1 MTNIIYDG
9 TWSGMLTLIF
19 EIFEYKLAIASIYK
33 ENTNIQSG
41 LFGSTKTI
49 ITEKTKAIRVW
60 NGLTKKITHDA
71 LSDLYK
77 TFLSEQPQIEITLC
91 SVITFYFSKVDKP
104 YLDYGRS
111 DVLKVK
117 QVAKAVDR
125 ERHRMKAFVRFKRL
139 KDHLYFSMVEP
150 DFNVMPLIRQ
160 HFHDRYADQQWLI
173 YDIKR
178 DYGIYYD
185 LIEVQEVK
193 LDFSNDYYSTGI
205 NLEHT
210 EERLYSDLWQRYFQ
224 HVNIKERKNM
234 KLHIQHVPKRYW
246 KHLIEKAPV
255 NLPL

>member
-1 MTNIIYDG
+1 MTTIIYDG

-19 EIFEYKLAIASIYK
+19 EVFEYKLAV
-33 ENTNIQSG
+33 TNIYRKGTSVQPG

-49 ITEKTKAIRVW
+49 ITEKTKALRVW
-60 NGLTKKITHDA
+60 KGLAKKVTNVA

-77 TFLSEQPQIEITLC
+77 VFLSEQPQIEVTLC
-91 SVITFYFSKVDKP
+91 SVITFYFSKINKP
-104 YLDYGRS
+104 DLNYGRD

-139 KDHLYFSMVEP
+139 KDDLYFSMIEP
-150 DFNVMPLIRQ
+150 DFNVVPLIRQ
-160 HFHDRYADQQWLI
+160 HFHDRYADQKWLI

-178 DYGIYYD
+178 NYGIYYD
-185 LIEVQEVK
+185 LTEVLEIE
-193 LDFSNDYYSTGI
+193 LDFSNDDCSTNI
-205 NLEHT
+205 TLEHT
-210 EERLYSDLWQRYFQ
+210 EESLYNDLWQRYFR

-246 KHLIEKAPV
+246 KHLIEKIPV
-255 NLPL
+255 L